1 MKEVITINLSGRL
14 ISIEKDAANS
24 LQDYLNSL
32 RSHFKNEEWADE
44 ILGDIEYRIAELLQT
59 MLSHTVAINIANVEE
74 VKLKMGLADE
84 LGDDDEPVKPIQQVL
99 VITAD

>member
-32 RSHFKNEEWADE
+32 RSHF
-44 ILGDIEYRIAELLQT
+44 
-59 MLSHTVAINIANVEE
+59 
-74 VKLKMGLADE
+74 
-84 LGDDDEPVKPIQQVL
+84 
-99 VITAD
+99 